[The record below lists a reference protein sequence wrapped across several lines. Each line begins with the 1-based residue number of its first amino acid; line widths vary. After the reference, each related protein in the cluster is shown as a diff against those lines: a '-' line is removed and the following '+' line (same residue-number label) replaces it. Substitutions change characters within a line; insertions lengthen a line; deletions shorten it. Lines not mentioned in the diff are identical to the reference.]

1 MDDIVAQATAPWR
14 FSTWTLGL
22 LSLLAMTLASL
33 GLYAVVSQTVVERTR
48 EIGVRVA
55 IGALPREI
63 VQLVLRDSVVLTLVG
78 IGIGLIVA
86 LGVGRILTSLLF
98 DVQLIDPST
107 LASVAALFIAVST
120 AAIMVPAWRGAHV
133 DPVVALRHE

>member
-1 MDDIVAQATAPWR
+1 MA
-14 FSTWTLGL
+14 
-22 LSLLAMTLASL
+22 LASL

-63 VQLVLRDSVVLTLVG
+63 VQLVLRDSVVLTLAG
-78 IGIGLIVA
+78 IGIGSIVA

-120 AAIMVPAWRGAHV
+120 VAIIVPAWRGAHV